1 MAQTLTRSGERLQ
14 APPPSSVRRWRHR
27 VGVLLHR
34 FPGARLALLLGP
46 VLIWMVVIYLGS
58 LALLFVTSFWRQDNV
73 TGAIVQNWGLTNYQF
88 LVQTPVY
95 RTIAIRTVGIALA
108 VTVTDIVLAIPI
120 AYYAARIASPRMR
133 TFLLLSMVLPLWS
146 SYLVRVYAWRTILSG
161 DGVLN
166 WSLHQLHLGS
176 VNLGFSRWSLW
187 IVFSYLWLPYVT
199 LPVYAALERIPNSLI
214 EASTDLGAQWITTFR
229 RVILPIAL
237 PGIIA
242 GSIFAFSLTIGDY
255 IAPDIVGDTEFIGN
269 VIYQNVG
276 IQNDITFA
284 AAYAIVPALLMAVY
298 LLIARQLKAFEVLC
312 AASAR
317 SRRNRF

>member
-1 MAQTLTRSGERLQ
+1 MAQTLTRVGERLQ
-14 APPPSSVRRWRHR
+14 APPPSAVRRLRHR

-34 FPGARLALLLGP
+34 FPWARLALLLGP

-73 TGAIVQNWGLTNYQF
+73 TGAIVQDWGLTNYQF

-120 AYYAARIASPRMR
+120 AYYAARIASPRVR

-166 WSLHQLHLGS
+166 WTLHQIHLGS

-199 LPVYAALERIPNSLI
+199 LPVYAALERIPNSFI
-214 EASTDLGAQWITTFR
+214 EASTDLGARWFTTFR
-229 RVILPIAL
+229 RVILPIAI
-237 PGIIA
+237 PGLVA
-242 GSIFAFSLTIGDY
+242 GSIFAFSLTLGDY
-255 IAPDIVGDTEFIGN
+255 VAPSLVGDTEFIGN
-269 VIYQNVG
+269 VIYQSVG
-276 IQNDITFA
+276 IANDIPFA
-284 AAYAIVPALLMAVY
+284 AAYAVVPALVMGVY
-298 LLIARQLKAFEVLC
+298 LLIARQLKAFEAL
-312 AASAR
+312 
-317 SRRNRF
+317 

>member
-1 MAQTLTRSGERLQ
+1 MAQTLIATGERLQ
-14 APPPSSVRRWRHR
+14 APPPTGARLWRHR
-27 VGVLLHR
+27 IGGVLYR
-34 FPGARLALLLGP
+34 VPASRLALLLGP
-46 VLIWMVVIYLGS
+46 VLLWMVLIYLGS
-58 LALLFVTSFWRQDNV
+58 LALLFLTSFWRQDSV

-88 LVQTPVY
+88 LFQVDVY
-95 RTIAIRTVGIALA
+95 RTIALRTVGIAIA
-108 VTVTDIVLAIPI
+108 VTVTDVVLAVPI

-166 WSLHQLHLGS
+166 WSLHQIHLGS

-214 EASTDLGAQWITTFR
+214 EASTDLGARWSTTFR
-229 RVILPIAL
+229 RVIIPIAL

-242 GSIFAFSLTIGDY
+242 GSIFAFSLTLGDY
-255 IAPDIVGDTEFIGN
+255 IAPDLVGNTEFIGN
-269 VIYQNVG
+269 VIYQSVG
-276 IQNDITFA
+276 IANNIPFA
-284 AAYAIVPALLMAVY
+284 AAYAVVPALVMALY
-298 LLIARQLKAFEVLC
+298 LLIARQLKAFEAL
-312 AASAR
+312 
-317 SRRNRF
+317 

>member
-1 MAQTLTRSGERLQ
+1 MAQTLTRMGERLQ
-14 APPPSSVRRWRHR
+14 APPPSAVRRLRHR
-27 VGVLLHR
+27 VGALLQR

-46 VLIWMVVIYLGS
+46 VLIWMVIIYLGS

-73 TGAIVQNWGLTNYQF
+73 TGAIVQDWGLTNYQF

-120 AYYAARIASPRMR
+120 AYYAARIASPRVR

-166 WSLHQLHLGS
+166 WTLHQIHLGS

-199 LPVYAALERIPNSLI
+199 LPVYAALERIPNSFI
-214 EASTDLGAQWITTFR
+214 EASTDLGARWFTTCR
-229 RVILPIAL
+229 RVILPIAI
-237 PGIIA
+237 PGLVA
-242 GSIFAFSLTIGDY
+242 GSIFAFSLTLGDY
-255 IAPDIVGDTEFIGN
+255 VAPSLVGDTEFIGN
-269 VIYQNVG
+269 VIYQSVG
-276 IQNDITFA
+276 IANDIPFA
-284 AAYAIVPALLMAVY
+284 AAYAVVPALVMGVY
-298 LLIARQLKAFEVLC
+298 LLIARQLKAFEAL
-312 AASAR
+312 
-317 SRRNRF
+317 

>member
-1 MAQTLTRSGERLQ
+1 M
-14 APPPSSVRRWRHR
+14 RHR
-27 VGVLLHR
+27 VGLVLHR
-34 FPGARLALLLGP
+34 YPGARLALLLGP
-46 VLIWMVVIYLGS
+46 VLIWMLVIFLGS
-58 LALLFVTSFWRQDNV
+58 LGLLLITSFWRQDSV
-73 TGAIVQNWGLTNYQF
+73 TGAIVQSWSLTNYQF
-88 LVQTPVY
+88 LVQVDVY

-120 AYYAARIASPRMR
+120 AYYAARIASPRVR

-166 WSLHQLHLGS
+166 WSLHQIHLGS

-214 EASTDLGAQWITTFR
+214 EASTDLGARWITTFR

-237 PGIIA
+237 PGMVA
-242 GSIFAFSLTIGDY
+242 GSIFAFSLTLGDY
-255 IAPDIVGDTEFIGN
+255 IAPSMVGDTEFIGN
-269 VIYQNVG
+269 VIYQAVG
-276 IQNDITFA
+276 IANNIPFA
-284 AAYAIVPALLMAVY
+284 AAYAVVPALVMAVY
-298 LLIARQLKAFEVLC
+298 LLIARQLKAFEAL
-312 AASAR
+312 
-317 SRRNRF
+317 

>member
-1 MAQTLTRSGERLQ
+1 MAQRLNVGERLH
-14 APPPSSVRRWRHR
+14 APPPSAVRRMRHR
-27 VGVLLHR
+27 VGLVLHR
-34 FPGARLALLLGP
+34 YPGARLALLLGP
-46 VLIWMVVIYLGS
+46 VLIWMLVIFLGS
-58 LALLFVTSFWRQDNV
+58 LGLLLITSFWRQDSV
-73 TGAIVQNWGLTNYQF
+73 TGAIVQSWSLTNYQF
-88 LVQTPVY
+88 LVQVDVY

-120 AYYAARIASPRMR
+120 AYYAARIASPRVR

-166 WSLHQLHLGS
+166 WSLHQIHLGS

-214 EASTDLGAQWITTFR
+214 EASTDLGARWITTFR

-237 PGIIA
+237 PGMVA
-242 GSIFAFSLTIGDY
+242 GSIFAFSLTLGDY
-255 IAPDIVGDTEFIGN
+255 IAPSMVGDTEFIGN
-269 VIYQNVG
+269 VIYQAVG
-276 IQNDITFA
+276 IANNIPFA
-284 AAYAIVPALLMAVY
+284 AAYAVVPALVMAVY
-298 LLIARQLKAFEVLC
+298 LLIARQLKAFEAL
-312 AASAR
+312 
-317 SRRNRF
+317 

>member
-1 MAQTLTRSGERLQ
+1 MAQRLDRVGERLH
-14 APPPSSVRRWRHR
+14 APPPSAVHRLRHR
-27 VGVLLHR
+27 VGLVLHR
-34 FPGARLALLLGP
+34 YPGARLALLLGP
-46 VLIWMVVIYLGS
+46 VLIWMLVIFLGS
-58 LALLFVTSFWRQDNV
+58 LGLLLITSFWRQDSV
-73 TGAIVQNWGLTNYQF
+73 TGAIVQNWSLTNYQF
-88 LVQTPVY
+88 LVQVDVY

-120 AYYAARIASPRMR
+120 AYYAARIASPRLR

-166 WSLHQLHLGS
+166 WSLHQIHLGS

-214 EASTDLGAQWITTFR
+214 EASTDLGARWITTFR

-237 PGIIA
+237 PGMVA
-242 GSIFAFSLTIGDY
+242 GSIFAFSLTLGDY
-255 IAPDIVGDTEFIGN
+255 IAPSMVGDTEFIGN
-269 VIYQNVG
+269 VIYQAVG
-276 IQNDITFA
+276 IANNIPFA
-284 AAYAIVPALLMAVY
+284 AAYAIVPALVMAVY
-298 LLIARQLKAFEVLC
+298 LLIARQLKAFEAL
-312 AASAR
+312 
-317 SRRNRF
+317 

>member
-1 MAQTLTRSGERLQ
+1 MAQTLTREGERLH
-14 APPPSSVRRWRHR
+14 APPPSAVRRLRHR
-27 VGVLLHR
+27 VGVLLYR

-58 LALLFVTSFWRQDNV
+58 LALLFLTSFWRQDSV

-88 LVQTPVY
+88 LVQTDVY

-108 VTVTDIVLAIPI
+108 VTVTDVVLAIPI
-120 AYYAARIASPRMR
+120 AYFAARIASPRIR
-133 TFLLLSMVLPLWS
+133 TALLLSMVLPLWA

-166 WSLHQLHLGS
+166 WSLHQIHLGS

-214 EASTDLGAQWITTFR
+214 EASTDLGARWITTFR

-237 PGIIA
+237 PGMVA
-242 GSIFAFSLTIGDY
+242 GSIFAFSLTLGDY
-255 IAPDIVGDTEFIGN
+255 IAPSMVGDTEFIGN
-269 VIYQNVG
+269 VIYQAVG
-276 IQNDITFA
+276 IANNIPFA
-284 AAYAIVPALLMAVY
+284 AAYAIVPALVMAVY
-298 LLIARQLKAFEVLC
+298 LLIARQLKAFEAL
-312 AASAR
+312 
-317 SRRNRF
+317 